1 WAENHPLAGRLKF
14 SEYMIMPVQRI
25 TRYHILVENI
35 SQFTDDDFKR
45 EKFTLIKEIVNSLPN
60 RINVKL
66 GYLAQFN
73 DISDSI
79 EKYEG
84 VQGQNDEVNEIL
96 SQFKKFDIKSA
107 LPGCAKTSV
116 RELIHQGPLRL
127 KDVPKSVDV
136 HCFLFTDM
144 LLITQLKKSKKYKI
158 IKPPMQTNR
167 MIVKE
172 LSQSDKAFICI
183 SLNDYNVPDS
193 VYMFISNQCKK
204 WIEFLDLAKQKYLSE
219 RQKLATSATTTMC
232 TSLSAES
239 DESDTDRRNSSA
251 TLTENPSEATIT
263 QGAISPHT
271 EPKAPAKHT
280 SGTRIFGG
288 RLDRPRRNMTDP
300 NQHCGQDKHAIAK
313 RNSLNERPAAIKP
326 SLVNQTRMN
335 FFADST
341 STILSTDSGVSNC
354 DHNQISFSQES
365 IGKHSP
371 AKMIAKNTS
380 PSSPTASSYS
390 STSNEPIYSN
400 LSMSSSS
407 SSNCSKYDTIKSFKP
422 LDEDFYEDED
432 IADETSATELNASAC
447 DSNFMFKKIP
457 NFRVKQPSSE
467 NIKLIRAN
475 FESVE
480 AKVSDAKGESG
491 GRVSVRKP
499 LVRIRPTNFRN
510 EAARVSSQNVFGSN
524 FDSSVDS
531 AQQSVNG
538 VTLDQHHRMILVNLL
553 HTTLDST

>member
-1 WAENHPLAGRLKF
+1 
-14 SEYMIMPVQRI
+14 M
-25 TRYHILVENI
+25 
-35 SQFTDDDFKR
+35 
-45 EKFTLIKEIVNSLPN
+45 NSLPN

-84 VQGQNDEVNEIL
+84 VQGQNEEINDIL
-96 SQFKKFDIKSA
+96 NQFKKFDIKSP

-127 KDVPKSVDV
+127 KDVPKSLDV

-167 MIVKE
+167 MMIKE

-204 WIEFLDLAKQKYLSE
+204 WIEFLELAKQKYLIEREKFLNESKAIKGESSYESE
-219 RQKLATSATTTMC
+219 TSTTTI
-232 TSLSAES
+232 SRSFSAES
-239 DESDTDRRNSSA
+239 NEIESDTDRRNSSA
-251 TLTENPSEATIT
+251 TLTENQSEATI
-263 QGAISPHT
+263 IEKVKSPVVD
-271 EPKAPAKHT
+271 KKVYQKQQT

-300 NQHCGQDKHAIAK
+300 NQHATEEKHPIAK
-313 RNSLNERPAAIKP
+313 RNSLNDRPGSMKP
-326 SLVNQTRMN
+326 SLINQTRFN

-354 DHNQISFSQES
+354 DNNQISFSQES
-365 IGKHSP
+365 ITKHSP
-371 AKMIAKNTS
+371 VKIIPKHMS
-380 PSSPTASSYS
+380 PSSPTSSSYS
-390 STSNEPIYSN
+390 STSNDPIYSN

-407 SSNCSKYDTIKSFKP
+407 SSNCSKYDTIKNYKP
-422 LDEDFYEDED
+422 LDEDFYEDDD
-432 IADETSATELNASAC
+432 IAEVDETKTSELNTSAC

-467 NIKLIRAN
+467 NIKLIKAN
-475 FESVE
+475 FESL
-480 AKVSDAKGESG
+480 DAKAIEIKTDSSK
-491 GRVSVRKP
+491 VCVRKP
-499 LVRIRPTNFRN
+499 LIRIRPTNLKN
-510 EAARVSSQNVFGSN
+510 EAARLRSENVFCNSLNSDSN
-524 FDSSVDS
+524 YDSSVDS
-531 AQQSVNG
+531 AQMSTNG
-538 VTLDQHHRMILVNLL
+538 LSLDNHHRMILVNLL